1 MKRIVIELPNMRAYI
16 KYDDPKVLGSV
27 ELELRNCDNGT
38 DVFNNFIMKH
48 LKNHDAALE
57 KIEVL
62 DDEKNV
68 VSIFTKE

>member
-27 ELELRNCDNGT
+27 ELELKNGDSI

-48 LKNHDAALE
+48 LKNHDAAIE

>member
-27 ELELRNCDNGT
+27 ELEFKNGDGT
-38 DVFNNFIMKH
+38 DVFNNFITKH
-48 LKNHDAALE
+48 LKNHDAAIE

-62 DDEKNV
+62 DNDKNV